1 MLWLMQSTISGSE
14 QLGKLLRAGK
24 SKKNKLSEE
33 DIAKI
38 LSDFDK
44 DDSGTIEVYEFLGAI
59 TSRKHRDTV
68 LKAFTNRSAIR
79 KQFAKLDEDNDG
91 EITRKEFQKCLE
103 KCILSSGDLLIMYG
117 KTQVFYEHRVP
128 FSHGLL
134 ETSSHQRFNFTWR
147 MVVQHRSS
155 CPAS

>member
-1 MLWLMQSTISGSE
+1 MANLSNKQINQLKQEFLALDENGDGTIATE
-14 QLGKLLRAGK
+14 ELGKLLRAGK

-79 KQFAKLDEDNDG
+79 KQFDKLDEDKDG
-91 EITRKEFQKCLE
+91 EITRNEFKKCLE
-103 KCILSSGDLLIMYG
+103 KCSGRKVTEEQMDRIMKEYDPNGDG
-117 KTQVFYEHRVP
+117 K
-128 FSHGLL
+128 L
-134 ETSSHQRFNFTWR
+134 NFDEFIHAMTI
-147 MVVQHRSS
+147 
-155 CPAS
+155 

>member
-1 MLWLMQSTISGSE
+1 MANLSNKQINQLKQEFLALDENGDGTIATE
-14 QLGKLLRAGK
+14 ELGKLLRAGK

-91 EITRKEFQKCLE
+91 EITRIEFQKCLE
-103 KCILSSGDLLIMYG
+103 KCSKTKVTEEQMDRIMKDCDPNGDG
-117 KTQVFYEHRVP
+117 K
-128 FSHGLL
+128 L
-134 ETSSHQRFNFTWR
+134 NFDEFIDAMTI
-147 MVVQHRSS
+147 
-155 CPAS
+155 

>member
-1 MLWLMQSTISGSE
+1 MANLSNKQINQLKQEFLALDENGDGTIATE
-14 QLGKLLRAGK
+14 ELGKLLRAGK

-103 KCILSSGDLLIMYG
+103 KCSKTKVTEEQMDRIMKEYDPNGDG
-117 KTQVFYEHRVP
+117 K
-128 FSHGLL
+128 L
-134 ETSSHQRFNFTWR
+134 NFDEFIDA
-147 MVVQHRSS
+147 MSI
-155 CPAS
+155 